1 MQDLVTLSQSR
12 EIKRISL
19 KQDFELLF
27 RVSLRDP

>member
-12 EIKRISL
+12 QIKRISL
-19 KQDFELLF
+19 NQDFELLF